1 MIYSI
6 GDTIIVNVNGTY
18 RVGVVTQ
25 KRKVKRGWVYS
36 ANLENGKIL
45 TECSVSKD
53 LTDYHIHR
61 GLSKQ
66 LNNGN

>member
-6 GDTIIVNVNGTY
+6 GDNIIVNVNGTY

-25 KRKVKRGWVYS
+25 NRKVKRGWVYS

-45 TECSVSKD
+45 TECSVSQD